1 MPVPFVPILIGLLAL
16 AVIILGL
23 VGLRVRGSVR
33 RFRMVRGATRTLF
46 GDRSGLVRA
55 RSAALGVALSD
66 LRQHPFGHML
76 PAGVPRSIGNSV
88 EREDHRA

>member
-1 MPVPFVPILIGLLAL
+1 VPVPFVPILIGLLAL
-16 AVIILGL
+16 ALIILGL

-33 RFRMVRGATRTLF
+33 RFRMARGSTRTLVA
-46 GDRSGLVRA
+46 DRSGLLRA

-66 LRQHPFGHML
+66 LRQHPFGHRS
-76 PAGVPRSIGNSV
+76 PAGVPRTIGSSV